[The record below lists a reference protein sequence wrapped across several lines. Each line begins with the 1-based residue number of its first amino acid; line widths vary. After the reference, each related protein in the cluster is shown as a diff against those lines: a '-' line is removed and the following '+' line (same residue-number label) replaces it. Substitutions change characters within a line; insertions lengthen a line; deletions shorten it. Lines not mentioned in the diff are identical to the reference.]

1 MQDKAALETFIKSSS
16 YTSPQYIKRLK
27 FIFSAICQ
35 YAQSKNKSIEELE
48 ILEFGCGTGRITF
61 PLASLGSHVTAFDI
75 DPSAVSG
82 ISERIQKEKL
92 NNVTVTQG
100 IVNFI
105 PGKGFLRCF
114 PSFPSDLKIL
124 ANRTPY

>member
-1 MQDKAALETFIKSSS
+1 MQDKAALETFIKSIS

-48 ILEFGCGTGRITF
+48 ILEFGCSTGGITF
-61 PLASLGSHVTAFDI
+61 PLTSLGSHVTAFDI

-100 IVNFI
+100 TVNFI
-105 PGKGFLRCF
+105 PGKDFLRCF

-124 ANRTPY
+124 VNRTPY